1 MIKKIIIGIGVLF
14 IAILVGSG
22 WYFSGLIYEIGFNF
36 NNQENLDAG
45 TAEDNIVVEQ
55 INESTVLLDV
65 KDELWGPLLENG
77 IYGVLGKNG
86 FIIVSDIID

>member
-22 WYFSGLIYEIGFNF
+22 WYFSGLIYEIGFNI
-36 NNQENLDAG
+36 NNKDNLDAG

-55 INESTVLLDV
+55 INENTVLLDF
-65 KDELWGPLLENG
+65 KD
-77 IYGVLGKNG
+77 
-86 FIIVSDIID
+86 